1 MALRLTGPTAAPDAA
16 APGLQT
22 PASPTAATLG
32 VQALTMLAAGDLDGY
47 RRLLGEAAQI
57 DEPQRRYQARVGLLE
72 HGLLG
77 ARQASTG
84 QAITTFAAV
93 AGAAMEMLE
102 SEAAEPIVLN
112 YAGIACYELWAL
124 EAAQLLFRA
133 AHRLDPGLANTERNL
148 QQVAARKRMT
158 RPRRPLHT
166 IVPTLARRARAVSDR
181 ARPAAGL
188 TLSLCM
194 IVRDEEQM
202 LGRCLAAAAPAVDE
216 IVIVDTGSSDGT
228 VQIARSFGATVIEH
242 PWTGSFADAR
252 NASFAAAT
260 GDWLLYLDA
269 DEVLVAGDAPR
280 LKALTGHTWREAIS
294 LVETSFLGEL
304 GDGSAVTHNALRM
317 FRNRPA
323 YRFTGSIHEQIAP
336 ALPTYALGRIG
347 HAAVRIEHYGYLG
360 TVRDAKE
367 KFTRNIELL
376 RQQAAESGADAFL
389 HFNLGCEY
397 AASGDAASAVAE
409 YEQAW
414 SMLSEVG
421 TVATCEY
428 APALISGL
436 VKTLRASGQGPAA
449 LERAETGLK
458 LYPDFTDLVLEQATT
473 WRALGDLEQA
483 EALYRR
489 CLKLGDAPARYGP
502 MVGTGTF
509 LPRLALARLL
519 IARGE
524 IAPARELL
532 EWCLEHHP
540 DFFGVAAPYT
550 TVRLA
555 NGDDPADVVAE
566 LEERLLTVTPAVRH
580 ALAVAL
586 QGAGA
591 IAAAERQYRLCLADA
606 PNVTSVRVA
615 LAELLLRRGD
625 YADAAQHAAMVA
637 EADPFASLACRLELC
652 GLIAG
657 QDTQRARAAMA
668 RAARVGLPA
677 VERDVFEAWTEIA
690 EGGPARTGLPA
701 AGMALLGTILE
712 LLLAAGDTAGFD
724 RLAPALQHSELA
736 VREQRELLAGMYLA
750 HGHEALA
757 AQHWM
762 MICHEAPDSR
772 ALVGLARLAAARGLA
787 EDAANFAAGALELDP
802 ECTAARG
809 LLDRLPVAAGAD
821 E

>member
-16 APGLQT
+16 PGPQT
-22 PASPTAATLG
+22 PARPTAATLA
-32 VQALTMLAAGDLDGY
+32 VQAVTLLAAGDLDGY
-47 RRLLGEAAQI
+47 RRLLGETDQI
-57 DEPQRRYQARVGLLE
+57 DEPQRRYHARVGLLE
-72 HGLLG
+72 RGLAAAG
-77 ARQASTG
+77 QASTG
-84 QAITTFAAV
+84 RAITTFAAV

-102 SEAAEPIVLN
+102 AEPAEPIVLN

-133 AHRLDPGLANTERNL
+133 ARRLDPGLANIERNL
-148 QQVAARKRMT
+148 AQVAARKRMA

-166 IVPTLARRARAVSDR
+166 IVPTLARRARAVGDR
-181 ARPAAGL
+181 ARPATGL

-202 LGRCLAAAAPAVDE
+202 LARCLTAAAPAVDE
-216 IVIVDTGSSDGT
+216 IVIVDTGSTDDT
-228 VQIARSFGATVIEH
+228 VAIARSFGATVIEL

-294 LVETSFLGEL
+294 LVETSFIGEL

-317 FRNRPA
+317 FRNRPT
-323 YRFTGSIHEQIAP
+323 YRFTGSIHEQIGP
-336 ALPTYALGRIG
+336 ALPTYAPGRIG

-367 KFTRNIELL
+367 KFRRNIELL
-376 RQQAAESGADAFL
+376 RRQAAESGADAFL
-389 HFNLGCEY
+389 RFNLGCEY
-397 AASGDAASAVAE
+397 AAAGDAASAVAE

-414 SMLSEVG
+414 AMLSEGG

-436 VKTLRASGQGPAA
+436 VKTLRTSGQERAA
-449 LERAETGLK
+449 LERAETGLR
-458 LYPDFTDLVLEQATT
+458 LYPDFTDLVFEQATT
-473 WRALGDLEQA
+473 WRTRGDLEQA

-509 LPRLALARLL
+509 LPGLALARLL
-519 IARGE
+519 MGRGE
-524 IAPARELL
+524 IAPARALL

-540 DFFGVAAPYT
+540 GFAGVAAPYT

-555 NGDDPADVVAE
+555 EGDDPADVVAE
-566 LEERLLTVTPAVRH
+566 LEERLDAVTPAVRH
-580 ALAVAL
+580 AVGVAL
-586 QGAGA
+586 QAAGA
-591 IAAAERQYRLCLADA
+591 MATAEQQYRLCLDA
-606 PNVTSVRVA
+606 TPSATAVRVA
-615 LAELLLRRGD
+615 LAELLLRRGA
-625 YADAAQHAAMVA
+625 YADAAQQAAMVA
-637 EADPFASLACRLELC
+637 HDDPFASLACRLELC
-652 GLIAG
+652 GLIALG
-657 QDTQRARAAMA
+657 DTTRAQATMTG
-668 RAARVGLPA
+668 AARLGLPA
-677 VERDVFEAWTEIA
+677 VERDVFAAWMAIA
-690 EGGPARTGLPA
+690 EGGPAPTGLPA

-712 LLLAAGDTAGFD
+712 LLLAAGDGARFD
-724 RLAPALQHSELA
+724 QLVPALQHSELA

-750 HGHEALA
+750 HGHGELA
-757 AQHWM
+757 AQHWIT
-762 MICHEAPDSR
+762 ICHEAPDSR
-772 ALVGLARLAAARGLA
+772 ALLGLARVAVAHGMAG
-787 EDAANFAAGALELDP
+787 DAANFAAGALELDP
-802 ECTAARG
+802 ECAAARQ
-809 LLDRLPVAAGAD
+809 LIDRLPVAAGVD
-821 E
+821 G

>member
-1 MALRLTGPTAAPDAA
+1 MALRLTGPTAAPNAA
-16 APGLQT
+16 APGLQI
-22 PASPTAATLG
+22 PARPTAATLG
-32 VQALTMLAAGDLDGY
+32 VRALTMLAAGDLDGY
-47 RRLLGEAAQI
+47 RRLLGEADQI
-57 DEPQRRYQARVGLLE
+57 EEPQRRYQARVGLLE
-72 HGLLG
+72 HGLAG
-77 ARQASTG
+77 AGQASTG

-102 SEAAEPIVLN
+102 SEPAEPIVLN

-133 AHRLDPGLANTERNL
+133 ARRLDPGLANIERNL
-148 QQVAARKRMT
+148 QQVAARKRAT
-158 RPRRPLHT
+158 RPRRALHT

-181 ARPAAGL
+181 ARPATGL

-216 IVIVDTGSSDGT
+216 IVVVDTGSTDGT

-269 DEVLVAGDAPR
+269 DEVLVADDAPR
-280 LKALTGHTWREAIS
+280 LKALTGQTWREAIS
-294 LVETSFLGEL
+294 LVETSFIGEL

-367 KFTRNIELL
+367 KFRRNIELL

-397 AASGDAASAVAE
+397 AAAGDAASAVVE
-409 YEQAW
+409 FEQAW
-414 SMLSEVG
+414 SMLSEAG

-436 VKTLRASGQGPAA
+436 VKTLRASGQGRAA
-449 LERAETGLK
+449 LERADTGLK

-473 WRALGDLEQA
+473 WRALGDLDQA

-502 MVGTGTF
+502 MVGTGSF

-519 IARGE
+519 TGRGE

-540 DFFGVAAPYT
+540 GFFGVAAPYT

-555 NGDDPADVVAE
+555 DGDDPGDVVAE
-566 LEERLLTVTPAVRH
+566 LEERLDAVTPAVRH
-580 ALAVAL
+580 AVGAAL
-586 QGAGA
+586 QSAGA
-591 IAAAERQYRLCLADA
+591 VAAAERQYRLCLDA
-606 PNVTSVRVA
+606 TAPATAVRVA
-615 LAELLLRRGD
+615 LAELLLRRGA
-625 YADAAQHAAMVA
+625 YAEAARHAAMVA
-637 EADPFASLACRLELC
+637 ADDPFASLACRLELC
-652 GLIAG
+652 GQIAAG
-657 QDTQRARAAMA
+657 DTTAARATMTG
-668 RAARVGLPA
+668 AARVGLPA

-712 LLLAAGDTAGFD
+712 LLLAARDAAGFD
-724 RLAPALQHSELA
+724 RLVPALQHSELA

-750 HGHEALA
+750 HGHGGLA
-757 AQHWM
+757 AQHWLT
-762 MICHEAPDSR
+762 ICDKAPDSR
-772 ALVGLARLAAARGLA
+772 ALLGLARVAASHGMA
-787 EDAANFAAGALELDP
+787 EDAANFAAGALALDP
-802 ECTAARG
+802 ECTAARQ
-809 LLDRLPVAAGAD
+809 LLGRLPVAAGVD
-821 E
+821 G